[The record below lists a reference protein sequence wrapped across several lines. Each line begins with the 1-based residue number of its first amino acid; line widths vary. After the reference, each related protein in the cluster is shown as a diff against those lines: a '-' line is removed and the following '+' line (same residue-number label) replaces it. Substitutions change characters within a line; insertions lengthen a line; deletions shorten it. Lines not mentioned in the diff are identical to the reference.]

1 MGASTFVRALA
12 ISLTATAGGLG
23 AARAQQA
30 WDWPEKPKNLQVLPK
45 DWPGSRLWPVMTGFT
60 NALGVRCEHCHVG
73 EPGQPLSSFDFA
85 SDANPNKNRARA
97 MLKMLGDIGAD
108 LKTIEPSGDKRVNT
122 WCHTCHRGRP
132 RPMTLGEELGEVFR
146 KAGWRAALEQYQTL
160 KERFYGRGAYDFGE
174 NGLNQLGCEI
184 LRAGDAA
191 GAVETFRR
199 NADLFPESANAWDSL
214 GEGYLTAG
222 DLDRAQAACARSVEL
237 DPSNANAKS
246 KLEEIRK
253 KR

>member
-1 MGASTFVRALA
+1 MVKMLVGAVAIVLGVGAL
-12 ISLTATAGGLG
+12 S
-23 AARAQQA
+23 AQGPPA

-45 DWPGSRLWPVMTGFT
+45 DWPGSRLRPVMTGFT

-73 EPGQPLSSFDFA
+73 EAGQPLATFDFA

-97 MLKMLGDIGAD
+97 MLKMLGDIGTA
-108 LKTIEPSGDKRVNT
+108 LKAIEPSGDQRVNM

-146 KAGWRAALEQYQTL
+146 KSGWRAALEQYRTL

-174 NGLNQLGCEI
+174 NGLNQLGYEI
-184 LRAGDAA
+184 LRAGDTA
-191 GAVETFRR
+191 GAVEVFRL
-199 NADLFPESANAWDSL
+199 NADMFPQSSNAWDSL

-222 DLDRAQAACARSVEL
+222 DLDRARSAYQRSVEL
-237 DPSNANAKS
+237 NPSNANAKA
-246 KLEEIRK
+246 KLEEIK
-253 KR
+253 KRM